1 MALVIE
7 KLHQT
12 MYTHFLH
19 FLFDFIQYMCVPH
32 TSPPC
37 RLTTCKQTIQPYY
50 YIKQRSN
57 LFTVICPDNFFFRA
71 KSHSFMNC
79 LENRS
84 HLRILNCRICKF
96 NLHKHA
102 YMRNTHKKT
111 ADCACTSELSL
122 YAKSS
127 WALLFLIVQY
137 QKIFT
142 DFIVSLSNSF
152 ESRLSPKNVRQ
163 GLILIILSR
172 T

>member
-7 KLHQT
+7 KLHRT

-57 LFTVICPDNFFFRA
+57 LFTVICPDKFFSRA

-111 ADCACTSELSL
+111 GRLRIYIRIILICEKFLGTLVPDCPISKNIYRFHS
-122 YAKSS
+122 
-127 WALLFLIVQY
+127 FLI
-137 QKIFT
+137 
-142 DFIVSLSNSF
+142 
-152 ESRLSPKNVRQ
+152 
-163 GLILIILSR
+163 
-172 T
+172 